1 MSKDSSFNSCDCDMF
16 TRPSRLRNVFTRCS
30 DVVTNSVLLTYA
42 EVDKER
48 VRITH
53 GKFYF
58 LFSITYRNKKVT
70 IIWLSLRN
78 TRKEFG
84 KN

>member
-1 MSKDSSFNSCDCDMF
+1 MF

-42 EVDKER
+42 EVDKEC